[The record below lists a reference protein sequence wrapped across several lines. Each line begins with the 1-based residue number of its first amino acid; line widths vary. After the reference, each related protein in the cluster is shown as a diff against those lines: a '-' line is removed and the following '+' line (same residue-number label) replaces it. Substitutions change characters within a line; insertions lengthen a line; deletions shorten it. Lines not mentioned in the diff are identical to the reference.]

1 MLSTRNFKTKKHVY
15 TSNHEFGP
23 DEQKSLDIVVVAVFQ
38 PALNKVSRMKQES
51 IQTMMIKHH
60 LATPSKPAASIH
72 SMF

>member
-1 MLSTRNFKTKKHVY
+1 VY

-60 LATPSKPAASIH
+60 LATPVSQQLAFIQCSKTVA
-72 SMF
+72 